1 MAYAAANSSS
11 LIETSHC
18 HMILTCIV
26 LLDQDEVHKDPTSSP
41 TEQSLHVEQE
51 THRVDLD
58 ADDDEET
65 PEDE

>member
-1 MAYAAANSSS
+1 MAYAAADSSS

-26 LLDQDEVHKDPTSSP
+26 LLDQDEVHKNPTSSP
-41 TEQSLHVEQE
+41 AEQSLHVEQE
-51 THRVDLD
+51 THMVDLD